1 MGLMKVVTHSHE
13 MAGQGLMSPK
23 ELNKPFD
30 TMGFGAIDSVP
41 ALSPCDLDH
50 ISVAEHGKEWN
61 SGSSPFSSSSSAVP
75 PPLFALLFC
84 FETGLYIAQAI
95 LQLTSVAKDG
105 FELLII
111 LPLLPK
117 DWYDDR
123 PIPPYPD

>member
-50 ISVAEHGKEWN
+50 ISVAFLCPCM
-61 SGSSPFSSSSSAVP
+61 SDAVP
-75 PPLFALLFC
+75 AHRLLFAGPRPSETIC
-84 FETGLYIAQAI
+84 F
-95 LQLTSVAKDG
+95 
-105 FELLII
+105 
-111 LPLLPK
+111 
-117 DWYDDR
+117 
-123 PIPPYPD
+123 